1 MRRRFW
7 IPTAALLA
15 LGLVFYFAV
24 YGFRFAGVLL
34 FLAAG
39 VVLAF
44 GIVDALRGR
53 FPRFSRWATR
63 IGLILVCLGLLL
75 AAGTAGWV
83 VSAGRG
89 AADPEAQWVVVR
101 ERLEAA
107 QDYLARYPEAIA
119 VLSGA
124 QGDGEAITEAQCMY
138 DWLTARGVDPARLR
152 METKATTTEENLRCS
167 LDLIE
172 AETGTRPAQIAVVS
186 GEYHLL
192 RAELLARRAGAEAL
206 GVPSYTHDRAFYC
219 LMLAREVCGVWA
231 ALLF

>member
-89 AADPEAQWVVVR
+89 AADPEAQWVVVLGAGVNGSSTR
-101 ERLEAA
+101 TSLP
-107 QDYLARYPEAIA
+107 LASSSATST
-119 VLSGA
+119 SGCSNSPA
-124 QGDGEAITEAQCMY
+124 
-138 DWLTARGVDPARLR
+138 PAR
-152 METKATTTEENLRCS
+152 
-167 LDLIE
+167 
-172 AETGTRPAQIAVVS
+172 
-186 GEYHLL
+186 
-192 RAELLARRAGAEAL
+192 
-206 GVPSYTHDRAFYC
+206 
-219 LMLAREVCGVWA
+219 A
-231 ALLF
+231 AMRKP

>member
-53 FPRFSRWATR
+53 FPVFALGDAPRPDPRLPRPPAGGR
-63 IGLILVCLGLLL
+63 NGGL
-75 AAGTAGWV
+75 
-83 VSAGRG
+83 GRLRRARRG
-89 AADPEAQWVVVR
+89 RPEAQWVVVLGAGVNGTVPSQALR

-107 QDYLARYPEAIA
+107 QDYLARYPEA
-119 VLSGA
+119 V
-124 QGDGEAITEAQCMY
+124 C
-138 DWLTARGVDPARLR
+138 
-152 METKATTTEENLRCS
+152 
-167 LDLIE
+167 
-172 AETGTRPAQIAVVS
+172 RPF
-186 GEYHLL
+186 
-192 RAELLARRAGAEAL
+192 RRAGRRQRSHHGGA
-206 GVPSYTHDRAFYC
+206 VH
-219 LMLAREVCGVWA
+219 V
-231 ALLF
+231 

>member
-63 IGLILVCLGLLL
+63 LGLILVCLGLVL
-75 AAGTAGWV
+75 AAGTAG
-83 VSAGRG
+83 SSPLG
-89 AADPEAQWVVVR
+89 
-101 ERLEAA
+101 
-107 QDYLARYPEAIA
+107 
-119 VLSGA
+119 
-124 QGDGEAITEAQCMY
+124 
-138 DWLTARGVDPARLR
+138 TARTIRRRSGSSCSAR
-152 METKATTTEENLRCS
+152 A
-167 LDLIE
+167 
-172 AETGTRPAQIAVVS
+172 
-186 GEYHLL
+186 
-192 RAELLARRAGAEAL
+192 
-206 GVPSYTHDRAFYC
+206 
-219 LMLAREVCGVWA
+219 
-231 ALLF
+231 